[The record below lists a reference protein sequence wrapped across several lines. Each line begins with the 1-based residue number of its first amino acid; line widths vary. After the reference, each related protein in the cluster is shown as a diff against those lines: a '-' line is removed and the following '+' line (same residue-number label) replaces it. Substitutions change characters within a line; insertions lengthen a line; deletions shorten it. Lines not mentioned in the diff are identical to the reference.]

1 MKESDNKKVVKG
13 CFVGCAT
20 ATVIT
25 LFILVLFVIWLY
37 LPYTRYPLP
46 AYFAKEHVLAAQFQ
60 ISMKNKTVQRACWS
74 LVRMLSRN
82 RHKDVP
88 AKYRELA
95 VAKDMDNLAH
105 LKQLPLFDLNFL
117 ATVNQQEDQW
127 LFMASVP
134 AQGKL
139 CQLLFN
145 LSTIFIPQRSK
156 RFINGALVI
165 TRDGTRGFSLF
176 KGHGLMGQIEPTLA
190 LATKVIAKGPNEPKV
205 DNFVAKHWPKGGR
218 LVSLAIDN
226 RFCTFDR
233 IVKEE
238 TNFIGVAAIAQMLGL
253 NEMGVVGD
261 FYLKKP
267 MNKLEFERW
276 LRKATDTLLPDPF
289 AIDIKKIEQYKG
301 YYRATLSVK
310 GISTAVD
317 QLEEISKNPKAQ

>member
-20 ATVIT
+20 VTVIT
-25 LFILVLFVIWLY
+25 LFMLFLFIIWLY
-37 LPYTRYPLP
+37 VPYTRYPLP
-46 AYFAKEHVLAAQFQ
+46 AYFAKEHVVAAQFQ

-88 AKYRELA
+88 AKYRERA
-95 VAKDMDNLAH
+95 VANDMENLAH

-117 ATVNQQEDQW
+117 ATANQQEDQW
-127 LFMASVP
+127 LLMAPVP

-145 LSTIFIPQRSK
+145 LSTIFVPQK
-156 RFINGALVI
+156 RKRLSHGAIVI
-165 TRDGTRGFSLF
+165 TRDGTRGFCMF
-176 KGHGLMGQIEPTLA
+176 RGHALMGQLEPPLA
-190 LATKVIAKGPNEPKV
+190 LATKVIAKGPTEPKV
-205 DNFVAKHWPKGGR
+205 DSFVAKHWPKGGR

-226 RFCTFDR
+226 RLCTFDR

-238 TNFIGVAAIAQMLGL
+238 TNFNGVAAIAQMLGL
-253 NEMGVVGD
+253 NEMGIVGD
-261 FYLKKP
+261 FYLKQP
-267 MNKLEFERW
+267 MDKLEFERW

-289 AIDIKKIEQYKG
+289 SIDIKKIEQYKG

-310 GISTAVD
+310 GISKAVD
-317 QLEEISKNPKAQ
+317 QLEKISKKAKSQ